1 MFDVILILYRLQKRP
16 GGVILDLTKKK
27 KIVLIA
33 VPVLAVFIAA
43 IVLTTV
49 YFCTQ
54 NEALDFV
61 EIPVVRLDEKYLSTV
76 ENNGNYL
83 GHPDLVLAD
92 DGTLYCAYPAGHGKG
107 DIIMQKS
114 VDYGDSWTNVSDT
127 LPDSW
132 EKSQE
137 TPTLYNLRFSDG
149 TSKLL
154 LVSGCPSW
162 AEDDEYYADGFNCSI
177 SSDDGKTW
185 TEFENF
191 YGIEW
196 AKNQTAKTAETDT
209 SDPYSPN
216 YDENGKVLPYDVIV
230 SMSSLT
236 QLKQD
241 GEYID
246 AWMGTFH
253 DYDFYNYT
261 SILTF
266 DEDGNPQ
273 WSQPKKFLCQQR
285 EIEQKANICEIEIVR
300 AAAPN
305 DDTLILI
312 GRGNSRETNSLIS
325 ISEDEGQTWSEF
337 RELPYSLTGDRH
349 KAEYDETTGK
359 LLISFRLVVPGVKR
373 NIFDS
378 SNFTGGYWVAW
389 VGTFDDL
396 LAYAENGNKTDK
408 LGEKLIILGETND
421 GKADCGYSGTICK
434 DGQFVLVSYGKFS
447 KGAKNPYIMQAKF
460 KLSDVLES

>member
-1 MFDVILILYRLQKRP
+1 MTLGRKKLTILISA
-16 GGVILDLTKKK
+16 
-27 KIVLIA
+27 IVAA
-33 VPVLAVFIAA
+33 VLIAA

-61 EIPVVRLDEKYLSTV
+61 EIPVKYLDAKYQSVVDKTDS
-76 ENNGNYL
+76 YL
-83 GHPDLVLAD
+83 GHPDLVSTD
-92 DGTLYCAYPAGHGKG
+92 DGALLCAYPAGHGKG

-114 VDYGDSWTNVSDT
+114 TDYGASWSDVSAT

-137 TPTLYNLRFSDG
+137 TPTLYSLQFTDG
-149 TSKLL
+149 SSKLL

-162 AEDDEYYADGFNCSI
+162 DPDDEYYADGFNCSV

-185 TEFENF
+185 SEFMNF
-191 YGIEW
+191 YGVEW
-196 AKNQTAKTAETDT
+196 ANSQPAKSADTET
-209 SDPYSPN
+209 SDPLSPN
-216 YDENGKVLPYDVIV
+216 YGEDGKVLPYDVIV
-230 SMSSLT
+230 AMSSLT
-236 QLKQD
+236 QLKEN
-241 GEYID
+241 GEYVD
-246 AWMGTFH
+246 KWMGTFH

-273 WSQPKKFLCQQR
+273 WSQPKKFLHEQR
-285 EIEQKANICEIEIVR
+285 DIESKANICEIEIVR

-305 DDTLILI
+305 DDKLILI
-312 GRGNSRETNSLIS
+312 GRGNSRVTNSLIAV
-325 ISEDEGQTWSEF
+325 SEDEGETWSEF
-337 RELPYSLTGDRH
+337 RELPYALTGDRH

-373 NIFDS
+373 NIFDN

-396 LAYAENGNKTDK
+396 LSYAENGNKTDN
-408 LGEKLIILGETND
+408 LGEALIVLGTTND

-434 DGQFVLVSYGKFS
+434 DGTFVLTSYGKFE

-460 KLSDVLES
+460 KLSDVL

>member
-1 MFDVILILYRLQKRP
+1 MA
-16 GGVILDLTKKK
+16 LTKKHWT
-27 KIVLIA
+27 ILISAVVAAVL
-33 VPVLAVFIAA
+33 IAA

-54 NEALDFV
+54 NDALDFV
-61 EIPVVRLDEKYLSTV
+61 EIPVKFLDGKYTSTISKTDS
-76 ENNGNYL
+76 YL
-83 GHPDLVLAD
+83 GHPDFVLAD
-92 DGTLYCAYPAGHGKG
+92 DETLFCAYPAGHGKG

-114 VDYGDSWTNVSDT
+114 TDFGDTWTDVSST

-137 TPTLYNLRFSDG
+137 TPTLYNLHFTDG
-149 TSKLL
+149 SSKLL

-162 AEDDEYYADGFNCSI
+162 NDDDEYYADGFNCSV

-191 YGIEW
+191 YGIDW
-196 AKNQTAKTAETDT
+196 ANAQPAKTAETDT

-216 YDENGKVLPYDVIV
+216 HDENGKVLPYDVIV
-230 SMSSLT
+230 AMSSLT
-236 QLKQD
+236 QLKEN
-241 GEYID
+241 GEYVD
-246 AWMGTFH
+246 KWMGTFH

-266 DEDGNPQ
+266 DENGDPQ
-273 WSQPKKFLCQQR
+273 WSQPKKFLYEQR
-285 EIEQKANICEIEIVR
+285 DTEQKANICEIEIVR
-300 AAAPN
+300 AATPN
-305 DDTLILI
+305 DDKLILI
-312 GRGNSRETNSLIS
+312 GRGNSRSTNSLIS
-325 ISEDEGQTWSEF
+325 VSSDEGETWSEF
-337 RELPYSLTGDRH
+337 RELPYALTGDRH

-359 LLISFRLVVPGVKR
+359 LLISFRLVVPGIQR

-396 LAYAENGNKTDK
+396 LSYAENGNKTDK
-408 LGEKLIILGETND
+408 LGEALIVLGTTND

-434 DGQFVLVSYGKFS
+434 DGTFVLASYGKFS

-460 KLSDVLES
+460 KLSDVL

>member
-1 MFDVILILYRLQKRP
+1 MTEVTVLALS
-16 GGVILDLTKKK
+16 KKK
-27 KIVLIA
+27 TLAIVLPVLIVLIA
-33 VPVLAVFIAA
+33 A
-43 IVLTTV
+43 ITLMSV
-49 YFCTQ
+49 YFGTRKD
-54 NEALDFV
+54 ALDYV
-61 EIPVVRLDEKYLSTV
+61 EIPVVRLDSSYLSTID
-76 ENNGNYL
+76 NTGNYL
-83 GHPDLVLAD
+83 GHPDVALAD
-92 DGTLYCAYPAGHGKG
+92 DGTLFCTYPAGHGKG

-114 VDYGDSWTNVSDT
+114 TDYGDSWTNISDT

-137 TPTLYNLRFSDG
+137 TPTLYNLHFTDG
-149 TSKLL
+149 TSKLVL
-154 LVSGCPSW
+154 ISGCPSW
-162 AEDDEYYADGFNCSI
+162 NSDDEYYADGFNCSV
-177 SSDDGKTW
+177 SSDNGATW

-196 AKNQTAKTAETDT
+196 AKAQPSKTSDTDV

-216 YDENGKVLPYDVIV
+216 YDEDGKVLPYDVIV

-273 WSQPKKFLCQQR
+273 WSQPKKFLYEQR

-300 AAAPN
+300 AAAPD
-305 DDTLILI
+305 DDTLVLI
-312 GRGNSRETNSLIS
+312 GRGNSRVTNSLIS
-325 ISEDEGQTWSEF
+325 VSKDEGETWSEF
-337 RELPYSLTGDRH
+337 RELPYALTGDRH

-359 LLISFRLVVPGVKR
+359 LLVSFRLVIPGVKR
-373 NIFDS
+373 NIFDN

-396 LAYAENGNKTDK
+396 LSYAENGNKTDN
-408 LGEKLIILGETND
+408 LGEALIVLGTTND

-434 DGQFVLVSYGKFS
+434 DGTFVLTSYGKFE

-460 KLSDVLES
+460 KLSDVL

>member
-1 MFDVILILYRLQKRP
+1 
-16 GGVILDLTKKK
+16 
-27 KIVLIA
+27 
-33 VPVLAVFIAA
+33 
-43 IVLTTV
+43 
-49 YFCTQ
+49 
-54 NEALDFV
+54 
-61 EIPVVRLDEKYLSTV
+61 
-76 ENNGNYL
+76 
-83 GHPDLVLAD
+83 
-92 DGTLYCAYPAGHGKG
+92 
-107 DIIMQKS
+107 
-114 VDYGDSWTNVSDT
+114 
-127 LPDSW
+127 
-132 EKSQE
+132 
-137 TPTLYNLRFSDG
+137 
-149 TSKLL
+149 
-154 LVSGCPSW
+154 
-162 AEDDEYYADGFNCSI
+162 
-177 SSDDGKTW
+177 
-185 TEFENF
+185 
-191 YGIEW
+191 
-196 AKNQTAKTAETDT
+196 
-209 SDPYSPN
+209 
-216 YDENGKVLPYDVIV
+216 
-230 SMSSLT
+230 
-236 QLKQD
+236 
-241 GEYID
+241 
-246 AWMGTFH
+246 MGTFH

-266 DEDGNPQ
+266 DENGNPQ

-460 KLSDVLES
+460 KLTDINYNVFIQQKKTANITPSFFI

>member
-1 MFDVILILYRLQKRP
+1 MT
-16 GGVILDLTKKK
+16 LTKKK
-27 KIVLIA
+27 KTVLIA
-33 VPVLAVFIAA
+33 VPLLAVIIAA

-54 NEALDFV
+54 NDALDFV
-61 EIPVVRLDEKYLSTV
+61 EIPVYTLADEYKSTISDTG
-76 ENNGNYL
+76 EYL
-83 GHPDLVLAD
+83 GHPDFVLAD
-92 DGTLYCAYPAGHGKG
+92 DGSLFCAYPAGHGKG

-114 VDYGDSWTNVSDT
+114 TDFGDSWTDISAS

-137 TPTLYNLRFSDG
+137 TPTLYDLHFTDG
-149 TSKLL
+149 SSRLL

-162 AEDDEYYADGFNCSI
+162 AEDDEYYANGFNCSV
-177 SSDDGKTW
+177 SSDNGTTW
-185 TEFENF
+185 SEFQNF

-196 AKNQTAKTAETDT
+196 ANSQPAKAADTDER
-209 SDPYSPN
+209 DPCSPN

-236 QLKQD
+236 QLKENGKYVD
-241 GEYID
+241 K
-246 AWMGTFH
+246 WMGTFH

-266 DEDGNPQ
+266 DKNGEPQ
-273 WSQPKKFLCQQR
+273 WSQPKKFLYKQR
-285 EIEQKANICEIEIVR
+285 ETESKADICEIEIVR
-300 AAAPN
+300 AAAP
-305 DDTLILI
+305 DDDKLILI
-312 GRGNSRETNSLIS
+312 GRGNSRATNSLIS
-325 ISEDEGQTWSEF
+325 ISSDEGETWSEF
-337 RELPYSLTGDRH
+337 RELPYALTGDRH
-349 KAEYDETTGK
+349 KAEYDESTGK

-373 NIFDS
+373 NIFDN

-396 LAYAENGNKTDK
+396 LSYAESGNKTDK
-408 LGEKLIILGETND
+408 LGQALIVLGTTND

-434 DGQFVLVSYGKFS
+434 DGTFVLASYGKFRKS
-447 KGAKNPYIMQAKF
+447 VKNPYIMQAKF
-460 KLSDVLES
+460 KLSDVFSAY